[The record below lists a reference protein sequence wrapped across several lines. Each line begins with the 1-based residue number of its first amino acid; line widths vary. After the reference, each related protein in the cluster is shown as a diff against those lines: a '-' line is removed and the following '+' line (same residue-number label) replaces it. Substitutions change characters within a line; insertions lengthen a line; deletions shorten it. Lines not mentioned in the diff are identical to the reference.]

1 VGGGVGGGVGVG
13 GGWRFRER
21 GEGMR
26 ALVLPLRFSSTLGMR
41 ALVLR
46 ERGEGSLVLP

>member
-1 VGGGVGGGVGVG
+1 MRALVL
-13 GGWRFRER
+13 RER

-46 ERGEGSLVLP
+46 ERGEGMRGLVLPLRFEV